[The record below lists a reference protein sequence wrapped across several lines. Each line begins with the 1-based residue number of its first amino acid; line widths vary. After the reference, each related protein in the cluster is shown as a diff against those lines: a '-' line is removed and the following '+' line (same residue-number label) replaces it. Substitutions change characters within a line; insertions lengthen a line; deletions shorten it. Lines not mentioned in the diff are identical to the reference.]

1 MEHVETEIETIVH
14 MEVVA
19 MARHMKRV
27 SLPLTIAGADKLQDL
42 ADAEG
47 VTQAEIL
54 RRALRTYD
62 YLKSAGGKIQVKKKS
77 GDVVEVVLP

>member
-1 MEHVETEIETIVH
+1 
-14 MEVVA
+14 

-27 SLPLTIAGADKLQDL
+27 SLPLTLAGAEKLQNL

-54 RRALRTYD
+54 RRAIRTYD
-62 YLKSAGGKIQVKKKS
+62 YLKSAGGKILLEKKS
-77 GDVVEVVLP
+77 GNVVEVVLP